1 MEEGAKRRL
10 VGTAVV
16 VLLLVIF
23 VPMLLNQEPSEP
35 LPEGDT
41 QIPTRPAIQPST
53 GAEMP
58 SSPEGSA
65 AAPTP
70 RELPIPPVSQPPAAR
85 VESPPA
91 ESEPETRPSVR
102 TPVSAPPRGPE
113 PATRAAER
121 PPAPTPRARTER
133 RPPPAPP
140 GVSSWV
146 IQVASLTEPQ
156 RAKKLERDLR
166 AKGFRA
172 FIQDARVDQLT
183 FHRVRVGPEA
193 DRKRIEAMAASIKA
207 TTGLSVQIQRYP

>member
-23 VPMLLNQEPSEP
+23 VPMLLNEEPSEP
-35 LPEGDT
+35 LPKEDM
-41 QIPTRPAIQPST
+41 QIPPRPAIEPST

-58 SSPEGSA
+58 SSQGGLG

-70 RELPIPPVSQPPAAR
+70 RELPIPPVSQPTAPR
-85 VESPPA
+85 VKSPPT
-91 ESEPETRPSVR
+91 ESGTETRP
-102 TPVSAPPRGPE
+102 TETAPASAAPQRPE
-113 PATRAAER
+113 PPTRAVQR
-121 PPAPTPRARTER
+121 PAAPTPQERAER
-133 RPPPAPP
+133 HPPPP

-156 RAKKLERDLR
+156 RARTLERDLR
-166 AKGFRA
+166 AKGFPA
-172 FIQDARVDQLT
+172 FIQDAQVDQRT

-193 DRKRIEAMAASIKA
+193 DRKRIEKMAASIKA
-207 TTGLSVQIQRYP
+207 KTGLSVQIQRYP

>member
-23 VPMLLNQEPSEP
+23 VPMLLNEEPSEP
-35 LPEGDT
+35 LPKEDT
-41 QIPTRPAIQPST
+41 QIPPRPAIEPST
-53 GAEMP
+53 RAEMP
-58 SSPEGSA
+58 PSQGGLE

-70 RELPIPPVSQPPAAR
+70 RELPIPPVSQPTASRAQ
-85 VESPPA
+85 SPPTGPGTKTR
-91 ESEPETRPSVR
+91 STETAPA
-102 TPVSAPPRGPE
+102 SATTRRPE
-113 PATRAAER
+113 PATRAPER
-121 PPAPTPRARTER
+121 AAAPTPQARTER

-156 RAKKLERDLR
+156 RAKNLERDLR
-166 AKGFRA
+166 AKGFPA
-172 FIQDARVDQLT
+172 FIQDAQVDHRT

-193 DRKRIEAMAASIKA
+193 DRKRIERMAASIKA
-207 TTGLSVQIQRYP
+207 KTGLSVQIQRYP